1 MNQTERLLKAKIPC
15 AETGIDVKHTLCD
28 ICCPSFHCGIDAY
41 VKDGK
46 VVKIEGTADHPVNH
60 GLLCPKG
67 LSNRQYIYRE
77 DRIRTP
83 LRRVGK
89 RGEGKFEPISW
100 DEAYRE
106 IASRLNAIKAKH
118 GPESVI
124 FYSGYTKWYR
134 PFLHRFTYS
143 FGSPNFLTE
152 SSSCMTSTFLNW
164 WVTTG
169 NPMCSTDVSNAGI
182 FLGWAFNP
190 YYSRH
195 LAALNVEKRKAE
207 GMKVIIVDPRITPAS
222 LHLADIHL
230 RPRTGTDGA
239 VALGLAHILIRD
251 GKTDRSYI
259 DKYVYGYDQ
268 YAAYVKDFTP
278 EKVEELTGVP
288 AEQLEEAAA
297 LIADN
302 LPMAINESAAPLAH
316 HRNGFQNYRAIMALS
331 AIVGCFDQPGGQ
343 IPIQFS
349 YNYLPAGFSTRE
361 DEFIMAHHDRVKAP
375 AVGAKRF
382 PIWND
387 FIHEGQANDLS
398 RQIETGD
405 PYPIHAMLGFGMNY
419 RISPDD
425 ERLKQNL
432 LKLDLLVNT
441 ELFLT
446 DTCKFCDIVLPA
458 CTSFE
463 RSDLKSYGGG
473 YLFCTEPVIQPLG
486 ESRSDIQI
494 LCELAEAM
502 NLDDELLRQGPD
514 ACWRYILQDLPIT
527 LEELRAAGKPV
538 KLPGLKPYV
547 PGSMLEKGLNTASG
561 KFELYS
567 LAIEKHPG
575 FDPLPTYTPPF
586 GADRPDN
593 DLPYV
598 LCTSPRISNALHSR
612 LHKVPWNR
620 SLRPEPQADISYEDA
635 QALGIFEG
643 DTIELTSHRGS
654 IQMKAH
660 LTHKAEPGVICC
672 YHGYSEADVNLLTDN
687 DILDPYSGFPSYR
700 ETRVAVRRI

>member
-1 MNQTERLLKAKIPC
+1 MNETERLLKAKIPC

-222 LHLADIHL
+222 LRLADIHL

-278 EKVEELTGVP
+278 K
-288 AEQLEEAAA
+288 
-297 LIADN
+297 
-302 LPMAINESAAPLAH
+302 
-316 HRNGFQNYRAIMALS
+316 
-331 AIVGCFDQPGGQ
+331 
-343 IPIQFS
+343 
-349 YNYLPAGFSTRE
+349 
-361 DEFIMAHHDRVKAP
+361 K
-375 AVGAKRF
+375 
-382 PIWND
+382 
-387 FIHEGQANDLS
+387 
-398 RQIETGD
+398 
-405 PYPIHAMLGFGMNY
+405 
-419 RISPDD
+419 
-425 ERLKQNL
+425 
-432 LKLDLLVNT
+432 
-441 ELFLT
+441 
-446 DTCKFCDIVLPA
+446 
-458 CTSFE
+458 
-463 RSDLKSYGGG
+463 
-473 YLFCTEPVIQPLG
+473 
-486 ESRSDIQI
+486 
-494 LCELAEAM
+494 
-502 NLDDELLRQGPD
+502 
-514 ACWRYILQDLPIT
+514 
-527 LEELRAAGKPV
+527 
-538 KLPGLKPYV
+538 
-547 PGSMLEKGLNTASG
+547 
-561 KFELYS
+561 
-567 LAIEKHPG
+567 
-575 FDPLPTYTPPF
+575 
-586 GADRPDN
+586 
-593 DLPYV
+593 
-598 LCTSPRISNALHSR
+598 
-612 LHKVPWNR
+612 
-620 SLRPEPQADISYEDA
+620 
-635 QALGIFEG
+635 
-643 DTIELTSHRGS
+643 
-654 IQMKAH
+654 
-660 LTHKAEPGVICC
+660 
-672 YHGYSEADVNLLTDN
+672 
-687 DILDPYSGFPSYR
+687 
-700 ETRVAVRRI
+700 